1 MKAAAKYRIHR
12 TIAIIVV
19 PLLIISTVTG
29 FFRANQ
35 KWYWEEG
42 YKKKKHPSAIVI
54 ENELIP
60 ISKLAWGID
69 SVSKKKNKYQEI
81 TIQVENKS
89 LYYKLTTTSKEKYL
103 VEAHT
108 GTIVS
113 PLNTQLAADFATQ
126 YVKEKPTVKSC
137 ILLKNYVARKGKET
151 KPVYKIEFDNKV
163 HSQIFLDYYTGE
175 IIEDIDDNR
184 QLGIWIVRLHDYDFF
199 DSKRLIGSL
208 VGIGVILVALSGIWI
223 YRFRLKNK
231 KRKSPTLEN

>member
-19 PLLIISTVTG
+19 PLLIISTITG

-42 YKKKKHPSAIVI
+42 YKKKKHPSAIII

-60 ISKLAWGID
+60 VSKLAQEID

-81 TIQVENKS
+81 TIQTENNT

-103 VEAHT
+103 IEAHT

-113 PLNTQLAADFATQ
+113 PLSSQLASEFATQ
-126 YVKEKPTVKSC
+126 YVKEKSNFKSC
-137 ILLKNYVARKGKET
+137 VFLKDYVARKGKET
-151 KPVYKIEFDNKV
+151 KQVYKIEFDNKV

-184 QLGIWIVRLHDYDFF
+184 QFGIWMVRLHDYDFF
-199 DSKRLIGSL
+199 DSKRIIGSI
-208 VGIGVILVALSGIWI
+208 VGISIILVALSGIWI
-223 YRFRLKNK
+223 YRFRNK
-231 KRKSPTLEN
+231 KKKENR

>member
-42 YKKKKHPSAIVI
+42 YKKKKQPSNIVI
-54 ENELIP
+54 ENELFP
-60 ISKLAWGID
+60 VAKLALEID
-69 SVSKKKNKYQEI
+69 SVSQKKNKYQEI
-81 TIQVENKS
+81 SIQAENKT
-89 LYYKLTTTSKEKYL
+89 LYYKLITATKEKYL

-108 GTIVS
+108 GKIVS
-113 PLNTQLAADFATQ
+113 PLNTQLASAFATQ
-126 YVKEKPTVKSC
+126 YVKEKPKVKSC
-137 ILLKNYVARKGKET
+137 LFLKEYVARKGKET

-184 QLGIWIVRLHDYDFF
+184 QFGIWMVRLHDYDFF
-199 DSKRLIGSL
+199 DSKRIIGSV
-208 VGIGVILVALSGIWI
+208 VGISIILVALSGIWI
-223 YRFRLKNK
+223 YRFRLKK
-231 KRKSPTLEN
+231 KKSKLPSVEN